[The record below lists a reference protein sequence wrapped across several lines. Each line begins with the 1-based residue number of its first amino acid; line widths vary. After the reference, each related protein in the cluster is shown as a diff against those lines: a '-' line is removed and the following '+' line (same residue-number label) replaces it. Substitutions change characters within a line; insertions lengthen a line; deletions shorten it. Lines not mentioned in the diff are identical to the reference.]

1 MNSGSTLSQQSE
13 VRRPNKKQQAP
24 ADFFGEGCLAG
35 QPLRMSTAIAISD
48 CSLFRF
54 ERTLKSRLLHE
65 RHEISEL
72 FVTHL
77 LSRNMRFEADLVDQL
92 FNSSERRLARI
103 LLQLSHFGKESRA
116 EMVLSRVSQE
126 SLAQMIGTT
135 RSLVRRFRDKF
146 KKMGFV
152 ENSEKGGLTVHSS
165 LLSIILHD

>member
-1 MNSGSTLSQQSE
+1 
-13 VRRPNKKQQAP
+13 
-24 ADFFGEGCLAG
+24 
-35 QPLRMSTAIAISD
+35 
-48 CSLFRF
+48 
-54 ERTLKSRLLHE
+54 
-65 RHEISEL
+65 
-72 FVTHL
+72 
-77 LSRNMRFEADLVDQL
+77 MRFEADLVDQL